1 MSKRSPLI
9 GRVWR
14 EYVSQHLGI
23 LIVAGVLMV
32 LEGSMLGVLSYMV
45 QPMFDRIFVDGDQ
58 SAIGSFSTII
68 FALFVARAF
77 AGFGQRYLVVRVG
90 LRVVTDI
97 QKTLA
102 GHLLTLDTQ
111 FFQRNAPGGLIE
123 RVRGDAQAL
132 QNAASQALMIVG
144 RDSVRLLSL
153 LAVALYIDWFW
164 ALLIFVGAPIF
175 VFPLLAL
182 QRRIRRKSH
191 SSRDASAV
199 ISTRLDEVFHGMLA
213 IKVNGLEAH
222 ERGRFGIAVDRFLK
236 VAQQAHMGQ
245 AGMPALIDL
254 LSAVGFLFVL
264 IYGGQQIVD
273 GQKTVGEFMSF
284 FTAMALLFDPMRRLS
299 SVSGQI
305 AAAYASLERL
315 YGLLDE
321 RPSVTPD
328 PSLPMQRLAVGDIV
342 LRDVHFSYD
351 AQPVLDGLSLT
362 AEAGKTTA
370 LVGASGAGKSTV
382 FNLLTRLIE
391 PQSGQVTIGGT
402 DIMSIN
408 LASLRQ
414 HFAIV
419 SQDAAL
425 FDESI
430 RQNIR
435 LGKLDASDAEID
447 AAAER
452 ATVRA
457 FALDLAEGLDAPAGP
472 RGANLSGGQRQRV
485 AIARAMLRDAPV
497 LLLDEPTSALDAKS
511 EALIQTALDRLSEGR
526 TTLVIAHRLA
536 TIRNADKIVVMDRGR
551 VVEEGDHDS
560 LLAAGGLYAQLH
572 DLQFKEAGDKAQATE
587 PRGVSTSA

>member
-1 MSKRSPLI
+1 MSNSKDLLR
-9 GRVWR
+9 RVWR
-14 EYVSQHLGI
+14 GYVSKHLPILGI
-23 LIVAGVLMV
+23 AAIFMLV
-32 LEGSMLGVLSYMV
+32 EGSILGVLSYMV
-45 QPMFDRIFVDGDQ
+45 QPMFDRILVAGENA
-58 SAIGSFSTII
+58 AIGFFAITI
-68 FALFVARAF
+68 FCLFVTRAF
-77 AGFGQRYLVVRVG
+77 AGFGQRYLVVLVG
-90 LRVVTDI
+90 LKVVTDL
-97 QKTLA
+97 QKDLA

-111 FFQRNAPGGLIE
+111 FFQRNPPGGLIE

-132 QNAASQALMIVG
+132 QGAASQALMIIG

-153 LAVALYIDWFW
+153 LAVALWIDWIW

-175 VFPLLAL
+175 VLPLLAL
-182 QRRIRRKSH
+182 QRRIRRKTY
-191 SSRDASAV
+191 SSRDASAG

-222 ERGRFGIAVDRFLK
+222 ERSRFGVAVDKFLK
-236 VAQQAHMGQ
+236 VSRQAQMGQ
-245 AGMPALIDL
+245 AGMPALIDM

-305 AAAYASLERL
+305 QAALASLERL
-315 YGLLDE
+315 YALMDE
-321 RPSVTPD
+321 QPRVTPD
-328 PSLPMQRLAVGDIV
+328 LSIPPRTLTGGDIV

-351 AQPVLDGLSLT
+351 DQPVLDGLSLT
-362 AEAGKTTA
+362 APEGKTTA

-391 PQSGQVTIGGT
+391 PQQGQVTIGGT
-402 DIMSIN
+402 DIMGLN
-408 LASLRQ
+408 MGSLRQ

-425 FDESI
+425 FDESL

-435 LGKLDASDAEID
+435 LGRLDAEDALIE

-452 ATVRA
+452 AMVSD
-457 FALDLAEGLDAPAGP
+457 FAQGLPGGLDAPAGP

-511 EALIQTALDRLSEGR
+511 EQVIQMALDRLSQGR

-536 TIRNADKIVVMDRGR
+536 TIRNADKIIVMDKGR
-551 VVEEGDHDS
+551 VVEEGRHDD
-560 LLAAGGLYAQLH
+560 LLAANGFYAQLYE
-572 DLQFKEAGDKAQATE
+572 LQFRDGQEPVEAAQ
-587 PRGVSTSA
+587 